1 MCIWAIMPLLS
12 FWLLVFGKV
21 LLTNPCTYYV
31 HSLFSLASDKVCVKQ
46 LKLFKLDHIFI
57 NYITLRQM
65 AEQLFYK
72 VRFDVPQFI
81 RVLLYSMYNVFTV
94 KVKIQYPKSLFIVY
108 FSYVLLLIKNVT
120 GIPLKYF
127 NSLSVTESQK

>member
-1 MCIWAIMPLLS
+1 
-12 FWLLVFGKV
+12 
-21 LLTNPCTYYV
+21 
-31 HSLFSLASDKVCVKQ
+31 
-46 LKLFKLDHIFI
+46 
-57 NYITLRQM
+57 M
-65 AEQLFYK
+65 AEQLFYM

-81 RVLLYSMYNVFTV
+81 RVHLYSMYNVFTV

-127 NSLSVTESQK
+127 NSLSVTESHK